1 MNKDEIIRQL
11 KIDEGFMPV
20 AKWDKKQFTYGYGCR
35 APREGAKITEKEAAV
50 VLSKRVDEACE
61 QFENIFFGHRNKF
74 NDVRENAFVNMMFN
88 MGPGKKGHPER
99 GGLQSFART
108 LGYIFDN
115 QIVPW
120 GKVADELKNSKWYKQ
135 VGKRAQ
141 RICNEIKTGIT
152 A

>member
-50 VLSKRVDEACE
+50 VLSKRVEEACE

-74 NDVRENAFVNMMFN
+74 NDVRENAFVNMVFN
-88 MGPGKKGHPER
+88 MGPGKKAHPEL
-99 GGLQSFART
+99 GGLQSFEKT
-108 LGYIFDN
+108 LALIFNN

-120 GKVADELKNSKWYKQ
+120 GKVANELKNSKWYEQ
-135 VGKRAQ
+135 VGIRAK
-141 RICNEIKTGIT
+141 RICNEIKTGIKV
-152 A
+152 